1 MTDDIYLFRYNKPVS
16 ASSLERQ
23 LTDNPEVN
31 VTSTKSLRLQ
41 QQLDQLDNIT
51 EVCLFTNLSTRYFE
65 ND

>member
-41 QQLDQLDNIT
+41 LQLDQLDNIT

>member
-16 ASSLERQ
+16 ASSLGRQ